1 MVEYTVG
8 PSGSGASRVVDGTND
23 QDEINAALQDAA
35 ANPGSTVYLEGP
47 FTYDI
52 YSTNL
57 RIGSNTK
64 LTGDSTACLKLHDSV
79 GWATMLPI
87 IGQIGG
93 SGTATHDIE
102 IFGFEIDANRW
113 NQPESEGDAYHNC
126 IGITGTV
133 ANPARNISVHDMKL
147 HDSLGDGLRATH
159 AENVNYYNNDVD
171 VMGHEGAFYINVVG
185 GEMRYNDVVQK
196 CNSGFRTDNCQ
207 NIKIHHNT
215 VHKYAGTG
223 ANGNGAIQIGNEP
236 PSYNMPRQTNN
247 IEIYENTIYDGAGS
261 GILLMDADGSS
272 GTTPQTVHIYNNK
285 IYTCG
290 WLRSIKYNGGISV
303 WKWGNGLTIENN
315 LIDSCYN
322 AGIVITNAITG
333 CSMQVYN
340 NNIINTRNT
349 LATDPTRMLPVSGY
363 GILNAVPSMMVVDAQ
378 NNYMSG
384 NVSGNYY
391 QVTPYSEATV
401 PNGEYVPGSSTGG
414 TTTPATRY
422 IPPIRII
429 QEELSNYYVLGEPK
443 YGYINGVPFFW
454 QEKDVDTGKYIG
466 QRKPPGFDG
475 ENLTDFGFRGAELLL
490 DCYAYSIDD
499 ILEVIAAFYDTSRGR
514 AVLELGGP
522 YQNKKIT
529 GLTVDHSSKLRIQD
543 DAIPEDAHPYSIHFL
558 SDKPV
563 WESTT
568 KRVRSRTVFGSMK
581 WTSDNV
587 YAGNILK
594 NPSFEDWTQSNEMT
608 WKTQTSTANI
618 EWRKVKWSPDLQ
630 VLCAVAAGG
639 TNNGVAKSSD
649 GITWATP
656 SELTSAANCNNAWR
670 GLEWGSSIGLSGGE
684 HLPGRWVAVSSS
696 GTGNRCMTSDDTDTW
711 VERSTPAD
719 NYWNDVC
726 YVRKDADEIYRY
738 IAVSSTG
745 TNRVMY
751 TNDGAV
757 SWINV
762 ASADDTATWMSIC
775 YSSMLERVVAVSY
788 DGKAMY
794 SDNFGATWTLS
805 SSVPFPA
812 QKFTC
817 VEWAEGLGLFVACT
831 EDGTQ
836 QIATS
841 PDGDIWTL
849 QNTPA
854 GGSTVVPGTGSDVA
868 TNTYQTPDGYN
879 YTTSSTSYSAGAV
892 PQDGIFAVAGL
903 TNGHIWRIDRVFC
916 DLRAAASGAVAWIK
930 ITAQTA
936 TIAETVLA
944 EWAADTISFAPK
956 TLDVVFES
964 AANEAIQIRCYMKS
978 STTSAKAIATKI
990 GYELTEFDGAG
1001 GATISYTYN
1010 AWKGLEWSPENGV
1023 LVAVAASGIGN
1034 RAMRSKDAVN
1044 WVLCENVANNNWQ
1057 SVCYAGPLN
1066 MFTAVSSNGTG
1077 NRVMTSDDY
1086 GGIQAPVSWVFEGSG
1101 QSRTDTVAHD
1111 GLHGLQITGDGSTVD
1126 IGLTK
1131 QYVSFEPG
1139 VSYVISAWGSV
1150 SGLTAGKLA
1159 VEIYSGNSV
1168 ITQLIWDADCE
1179 YTQLQD
1185 TVRFDTAPTDAYIR
1199 VHGVDIVN
1207 DGALLYCDDILLSR
1221 GSDFEVG
1228 TTGSDIVTYGNQD
1241 VVPDVEI
1248 RAISSSSGTSE
1259 VSGDTKTYLDPDVH
1273 SEFSTSYSQEFIYV
1287 LPALGNGKKYRF
1299 DRFSCLLATANVS
1312 GLTAYAR
1319 ITVQSASINSGA
1331 ETQVVVFTSTT
1342 RLDSYATR
1350 VYNSEILSGTNE
1362 TVTVRVYM
1370 KTSSSAGRAY
1380 MDNFSFVYTEI
1391 IPTTTSSAISI
1402 YNAADVLTVLDCCN
1416 ELRPGCK
1423 MAINADDTG
1432 DFQYSENFADQ
1443 TYEYTVTDSAGIT
1456 YIDDEKTLMMSA
1468 AGYLQFRFDTKYQ
1481 IAGVPFIVLNVV
1493 SGAPQIYI
1501 SADSGGNPVSWKAID
1516 GNDSTVLENAQAY
1529 RLLDSDGNL
1538 ALNNLTKFHLKIASD
1553 GTNPLSINSIFM
1565 YADIVTIDAERP
1577 KVFKGMVN
1585 TFGAVVDST
1594 ASAIVSLKY
1603 NDADLMV

>member
-1 MVEYTVG
+1 MAEYTVG
-8 PSGSGASRVVDGTND
+8 PSGSGASRVADGTND

-35 ANPGSTVYLEGP
+35 ANPGSTVYLRGP

-57 RIGSNTK
+57 KIGSNTK
-64 LTGDSTACLKLHDSV
+64 LTGDSTACLRLHNSV
-79 GWATMLPI
+79 GWASMLPI

-113 NQPESEGDAYHNC
+113 NQPESEGDAFHNC
-126 IGITGTV
+126 IGITGTN
-133 ANPARNISVHDMKL
+133 ANPARNISVHEMKL

-159 AENVNYYNNDVD
+159 AENVNFYNNDVD

-236 PSYNMPRQTNN
+236 PNYNMPRQTNN
-247 IEIYENTIYDGAGS
+247 IEIYENIIYDGAGS

-285 IYTCG
+285 IYTSG

-322 AGIVITNAITG
+322 AGIVITNAISG

-340 NNIINTRNT
+340 NNIINSRNT

-363 GILNAVPSMMVVDAQ
+363 GILNMVPTMMTVDAR

-384 NVSGNYY
+384 NVTGNYY

-429 QEELSNYYVLGEPK
+429 QEELSDYYVPGEPK

-475 ENLTDFGFRGAELLL
+475 ENLTDFGFKGAELLL
-490 DCYAYSIDD
+490 DCYAYSIEE
-499 ILEVIAAFYDTSRGR
+499 ILQVIAAFYDTSRGR

-543 DAIPEDAHPYSIHFL
+543 DVIPEDAHPYSIHFL
-558 SDKPV
+558 SDKPI
-563 WESTT
+563 WESTI
-568 KRVRSRTVFGSMK
+568 KRMRSRKVFGSTK

-587 YAGNILK
+587 YAGNVLK
-594 NPSFEDWTQSNEMT
+594 NPSFEDWTKSNEMT
-608 WKTQTSTANI
+608 WTTQASTADI
-618 EWRKVKWSPDLQ
+618 DWRRVRWSPELSMY
-630 VLCAVAAGG
+630 CAVGVGG
-639 TNNGVAKSSD
+639 SNNGVAISSD
-649 GITWATP
+649 GETWTTP
-656 SELTSAANCNNAWR
+656 GGLTSASNCNNGWR
-670 GLEWGSSIGLSGGE
+670 GLAWCPEWGLWVASSI
-684 HLPGRWVAVSSS
+684 S
-696 GTGNRCMTSDDTDTW
+696 GTAGYHCMVSPDGINWTAKATPAGANGNSWNYVLWIPPNDVVLNGRVIFFAMSGTNPRVLYSDDMCETW
-711 VERSTPAD
+711 TQITTPIEYNNWLSAAYSQELERIVVVA
-719 NYWNDVC
+719 YGG
-726 YVRKDADEIYRY
+726 
-738 IAVSSTG
+738 SSTQ
-745 TNRVMY
+745 RVMI
-751 TNDGAV
+751 
-757 SWINV
+757 S
-762 ASADDTATWMSIC
+762 DD
-775 YSSMLERVVAVSY
+775 Y
-788 DGKAMY
+788 
-794 SDNFGATWTLS
+794 GATWSAQNSPSQKWTSVTWVGNLS
-805 SSVPFPA
+805 
-812 QKFTC
+812 
-817 VEWAEGLGLFVACT
+817 LFVACS

-836 QIATS
+836 QIMTS
-841 PDGDIWTL
+841 STGLSGSWTL
-849 QNTPA
+849 QNTPP
-854 GGSTVVPGTGSDVA
+854 GGSIVIPGTGSDVS
-868 TNTYQTPDGYN
+868 TNTYKTPNGYN
-879 YTTSSTSYSAGAV
+879 YTTSSTSYSLGAI
-892 PQDGIFAVAGL
+892 PQDGIFAVSGL

-916 DLRAAASGAVAWIK
+916 KLRTAASGAVAWIK

-936 TIAETVLA
+936 TISETVLA
-944 EWAADTISFAPK
+944 EFQSDVVSFESK
-956 TLDVVFES
+956 SLDVVFET
-964 AANEAIQIRCYMKS
+964 AADEAIQIRCYMKS
-978 STTSAKAIATKI
+978 STSSAKAIATEI

-1001 GATISYTYN
+1001 GATVSYTYN
-1010 AWKGLEWSPENGV
+1010 QWRELVWAPENEV
-1023 LVAVAASGIGN
+1023 LVAVAASGTGN
-1034 RAMRSKDAVN
+1034 RVIKSMDAVN
-1044 WVLCENVANNNWQ
+1044 WVLCENIENNNWQ
-1057 SVCYAGPLN
+1057 SVCYSSPLN
-1066 MFTAVSSNGTG
+1066 KLVAVSSSGTG
-1077 NRVMTSDDY
+1077 DRVMTSDDY
-1086 GGIQAPVSWVFEGSG
+1086 GGIQAPVSWVFDGSG

-1111 GLHGLQITGDGSTVD
+1111 GLHGLQITGDGVTAD

-1139 VSYVISAWGSV
+1139 VTYVVSAWGSV
-1150 SGLTAGKLA
+1150 SGLTSGKLA

-1199 VHGVDIVN
+1199 VHGIDTVN
-1207 DGALLYCDDILLSR
+1207 AGALLYCDDVLLSR

-1228 TTGSDIVTYGNQD
+1228 TTGSDIITFGNQD
-1241 VVPDVEI
+1241 VIPDVEI
-1248 RAISSSSGTSE
+1248 RAISSSPGSSE
-1259 VSGDTKTYLDPDVH
+1259 VIGDTKTYLDPDVH

-1287 LPALGNGKKYRF
+1287 LPALANGKKYRL

-1342 RLDSYATR
+1342 RLNSYATR

-1370 KTSSSAGRAY
+1370 KTSSVSGRAY
-1380 MDNFSFVYTEI
+1380 MDNFSFVYTEVI
-1391 IPTTTSSAISI
+1391 QTVVSSAISI
-1402 YNAADVLTVLDCCN
+1402 YNAADVLTVLECCN

-1423 MAINADDTG
+1423 ISINADDTG

-1443 TYEYTVTDSAGIT
+1443 TYEYTVNDSAGII
-1456 YIDDEKTLMMSA
+1456 YNDDDKILMMSA
-1468 AGYLQFRFDTKYQ
+1468 AGYLQFKFDTKYP

-1501 SADSGGNPVSWKAID
+1501 SADSGGNPASWKAID

-1529 RLLDSDGNL
+1529 RLLDSHGNL

-1577 KVFKGMVN
+1577 KIFKNTVN